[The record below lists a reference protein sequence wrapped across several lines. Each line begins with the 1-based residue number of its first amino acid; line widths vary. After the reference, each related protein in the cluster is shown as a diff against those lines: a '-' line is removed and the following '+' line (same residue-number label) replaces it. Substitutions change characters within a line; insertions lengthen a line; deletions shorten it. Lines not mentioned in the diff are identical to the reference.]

1 MEPAPAGLEDPPTGC
16 RPARA
21 LLGSEEAMEIVLLS
35 VGFGLVTASVLSLA
49 AVGLTLQF
57 GVTNYINF
65 AYGEFLTI
73 GAYLAWVA
81 NRALHLSIW
90 AAMVLGAIA
99 VGVLGIVINRV
110 ALRPFV
116 KRGVPLLFLL
126 IVTFGLS
133 LLLSNLVL
141 AIWGPDFRSYDVP
154 KAQQPLHLGPFV
166 LTADQLIIIAV
177 AVLAM
182 LAVHVLLT
190 STKLGKAM
198 RAMSDSTDLAQISG
212 IDTDGVTTF
221 TWLVSS
227 TLAGLAGIVLALNIT
242 SFQPAFG
249 GEFLFVIFAAVILG
263 GVGSPYGAMLG
274 AAVIGLATE
283 MSAVVLSSAYK
294 NDVAFAVLILM
305 LLIRPQGLI
314 RSSGK
319 A

>member
-1 MEPAPAGLEDPPTGC
+1 M
-16 RPARA
+16 R
-21 LLGSEEAMEIVLLS
+21 GSGEAMEIVLLS
-35 VGFGLVTASVLSLA
+35 IGFGLVTASVLSLA

-81 NRALHLSIW
+81 NRAWHLSIW
-90 AAMVLGAIA
+90 AAMVLGA
-99 VGVLGIVINRV
+99 VGMGVIGVFINRV

-133 LLLSNLVL
+133 LFLSNLVL
-141 AIWGPDFRSYDVP
+141 AIWGPDFQRYDIP
-154 KAQQPLHLGPFV
+154 RAQRPLHAGPFV
-166 LTADQLIIIAV
+166 LTANQLLIIAV

-182 LAVHVLLT
+182 LAVHALLT
-190 STKLGKAM
+190 WTKLGKAM
-198 RAMSDSTDLAQISG
+198 RAMSDSADLAQISG
-212 IDTDGVTTF
+212 IDTERVTTF

-227 TLAGLAGIVLALNIT
+227 TLAGLAGIVLAVNIT

-263 GVGSPYGAMLG
+263 GIGSPYGAMLG
-274 AAVIGLATE
+274 AVVIGLATE
-283 MSAVVLSSAYK
+283 MSAVVLNSAYK

-314 RSSGK
+314 RSAGK